1 MKRTGG
7 LAAVLLGGLLV
18 VSGTVHVNDV
28 AARQHVAVA
37 APEAPAPGYAPRFVT
52 QTDERPPWNDCLW
65 AAGAM
70 LLDKWTHGRA
80 TPERQVL
87 RRASGD
93 AVGGSRLSDLARA
106 ITRLYG
112 WRPKFSPDGG
122 ERLTWTD
129 LLERLAS
136 GGGAVLAGDYGRLGS
151 PFTRWDWSYAHDPNA
166 GGHALYVERY
176 DERAKRIWL
185 MDPLGRD
192 GYSGEWVPV
201 ERVHAFVWKRNG
213 FVYAMPTAAPPQR
226 SVTGYV
232 PGTLTLASGSHRT
245 GDLVPA
251 SLPLTQTGPW
261 DLPNLVLVSHWELLA
276 PDISSDTDQTTKVTK
291 DDQQT
296 VRTAP
301 LRPHRDDP
309 LPVAANGA
317 GGEGMP
323 PASSTSLQTWL
334 ALPNA
339 PGLYQ
344 LSATI
349 ERGDSRPMPK
359 GWAIEPMFVRVWGDR
374 GAVVAP
380 TAITEAP
387 GAGQPLAVTV
397 TVENGGAL
405 PWTYLDTG
413 PKVGE
418 DAPSDQTQLTAEWV
432 DERGTA
438 TPAMAPLMLGASPGE
453 LQDVPLALVA
463 PPLPGSYTLVL
474 DVVDGEGSLL
484 APEDSTH
491 VLPFD
496 VGPAPLPTVAPQQN
510 D

>member
-1 MKRTGG
+1 LKRTGG

-18 VSGTVHVNDV
+18 FSGALHVTDA
-28 AARQHVAVA
+28 AARQRVVA
-37 APEAPAPGYAPRFVT
+37 APPEAPAPGYVPRFVT

-65 AAGAM
+65 ASGAM

-122 ERLTWTD
+122 ERLTWPN

-136 GGGAVLAGDYGRLGS
+136 GGGAVLAGDYGRLGA
-151 PFTRWDWSYAHDPNA
+151 PFTRWDWAYAHDPKA
-166 GGHALYVERY
+166 GGHAVYVDRF

-192 GYSGEWVPV
+192 GYTGEWVPV

-213 FVYAMPTAAPPQR
+213 FVFAMPTAAPPQR

-232 PGTLTLASGSHRT
+232 PGTLTLATGSHRA

-251 SLPLTQTGPW
+251 SLPLMETGPW
-261 DLPNLVLVSHWELLA
+261 ELPNLVVVSHWALVA
-276 PDISSDTDQTTKVTK
+276 PDIDAAETAKAGQGAGQMVS
-291 DDQQT
+291 
-296 VRTAP
+296 RAP
-301 LRPHRDDP
+301 LRPHRDDTP
-309 LPVAANGA
+309 RAAGNTTSGA
-317 GGEGMP
+317 GQP
-323 PASSTSLQTWL
+323 PPSTSLQTWL
-334 ALPNA
+334 ALPDE

-344 LSATI
+344 LTATV
-349 ERGDSRPMPK
+349 ERGDSRPMPR
-359 GWAIEPMFVRVWGDR
+359 GWAIAPVVLRVWGDR
-374 GAVVAP
+374 GAVVMPVLP
-380 TAITEAP
+380 TAALA
-387 GAGQPLAVTV
+387 AGQPLALAASI
-397 TVENGGAL
+397 ENGGVL
-405 PWTYLDTG
+405 PWTYGDTG

-418 DAPSDQTQLTAEWV
+418 DDPSDLTQLVAQWV
-432 DERGTA
+432 DVNGA
-438 TPAMAPLMLGASPGE
+438 VTPATAPLMLGLGPGE
-453 LQDVPLALVA
+453 VQDVTLELVA
-463 PPLPGSYTLVL
+463 PPLPGTFTLVL

-484 APEDSTH
+484 APEDTAH
-491 VLPFD
+491 VLLVD
-496 VGPAPLPTVAPQQN
+496 VGPAPVPTVAPQQN